1 MFQSEKTMTILMLL
15 VPFVWA
21 LSGVSVKYLSFSI
34 SEDEVVVYRFFLS
47 ALSTFPLLIWFKI
60 PLRISLKNLVI
71 CILLAFFLI
80 GNYRTYFMGMQ
91 RGAVGLGAAL
101 VTVLIPIFVYI
112 LMIFSK
118 KSKPIL
124 KDWLAL
130 VIGAIGVVLMLDL
143 EQLNLDILVSGGN
156 IYFVL
161 AALTYA
167 LFTVFA
173 SYMRS
178 IHVLTIHFYVCLFGL
193 LIDWNL
199 SYDSNHLSS
208 LVNMDYVF
216 WINMLFISV
225 IAAMVQLVEM
235 LMDRFSPA
243 LYVNLG
249 IFLPLI
255 TVNCSI
261 LGTSLFLVERDYNLI
276 ESTVFGFG
284 SGLGFF
290 LAIVSLATVRKRMRY
305 SNVPPTLR
313 GVGMAMLLTGLI
325 SMAFLG
331 FSGISL

>member
-1 MFQSEKTMTILMLL
+1 MQHYVNIIINSVFIENILLIYFLGMCSFLSISKKVETSIGLGLAVIFVLSITAPANWAINEFLL
-15 VPFVWA
+15 ADGA
-21 LSGVSVKYLSFSI
+21 LSW
-34 SEDEVVVYRFFLS
+34 
-47 ALSTFPLLIWFKI
+47 A
-60 PLRISLKNLVI
+60 
-71 CILLAFFLI
+71 
-80 GNYRTYFMGMQ
+80 
-91 RGAVGLGAAL
+91 GLEH
-101 VTVLIPIFVYI
+101 I
-112 LMIFSK
+112 
-118 KSKPIL
+118 
-124 KDWLAL
+124 
-130 VIGAIGVVLMLDL
+130 
-143 EQLNLDILVSGGN
+143 NLDFLQFIV
-156 IYFVL
+156 
-161 AALTYA
+161 
-167 LFTVFA
+167 
-173 SYMRS
+173 
-178 IHVLTIHFYVCLFGL
+178 
-193 LIDWNL
+193 
-199 SYDSNHLSS
+199 
-208 LVNMDYVF
+208 
-216 WINMLFISV
+216 FISV

-261 LGTSLFLVERDYNLI
+261 LGTSLFLVEREYDLI

>member
-1 MFQSEKTMTILMLL
+1 MQHYINIIINSVFIENILLIYFLGMCSFLSISKKVETSIGLGLAVIFVLSITAPANWAINEYLL
-15 VPFVWA
+15 ADGA
-21 LSGVSVKYLSFSI
+21 LSW
-34 SEDEVVVYRFFLS
+34 
-47 ALSTFPLLIWFKI
+47 A
-60 PLRISLKNLVI
+60 
-71 CILLAFFLI
+71 
-80 GNYRTYFMGMQ
+80 
-91 RGAVGLGAAL
+91 GLEH
-101 VTVLIPIFVYI
+101 I
-112 LMIFSK
+112 
-118 KSKPIL
+118 
-124 KDWLAL
+124 
-130 VIGAIGVVLMLDL
+130 
-143 EQLNLDILVSGGN
+143 NLDFLQFIV
-156 IYFVL
+156 
-161 AALTYA
+161 
-167 LFTVFA
+167 
-173 SYMRS
+173 
-178 IHVLTIHFYVCLFGL
+178 
-193 LIDWNL
+193 
-199 SYDSNHLSS
+199 
-208 LVNMDYVF
+208 
-216 WINMLFISV
+216 FISV

-261 LGTSLFLVERDYNLI
+261 LGTSLFLVEREYDLI

>member
-1 MFQSEKTMTILMLL
+1 MQHYVNIIINSVFIENILLIYFLGMCSFLSISKKVETSIGLGLAVIFVLSITAPANWAINEYLL
-15 VPFVWA
+15 ADGA
-21 LSGVSVKYLSFSI
+21 LSW
-34 SEDEVVVYRFFLS
+34 
-47 ALSTFPLLIWFKI
+47 A
-60 PLRISLKNLVI
+60 
-71 CILLAFFLI
+71 
-80 GNYRTYFMGMQ
+80 
-91 RGAVGLGAAL
+91 GLGH
-101 VTVLIPIFVYI
+101 I
-112 LMIFSK
+112 
-118 KSKPIL
+118 
-124 KDWLAL
+124 
-130 VIGAIGVVLMLDL
+130 
-143 EQLNLDILVSGGN
+143 NLDFLQVIV
-156 IYFVL
+156 
-161 AALTYA
+161 
-167 LFTVFA
+167 
-173 SYMRS
+173 
-178 IHVLTIHFYVCLFGL
+178 
-193 LIDWNL
+193 
-199 SYDSNHLSS
+199 
-208 LVNMDYVF
+208 
-216 WINMLFISV
+216 FISV

-261 LGTSLFLVERDYNLI
+261 LGTSLFLVEREYDLI